1 MRTLEREGRHSRRD
15 AEAGDLRQRADQ
27 LFGDPVA
34 DVLGV
39 GIRAEAHER
48 QHGDGGDGEAGAAR
62 RRCGGAPQ
70 LGGEGG
76 HGSIGR
82 RFELGPDGALV
93 LSRVLQRRGAV
104 SRRHERAHQSD
115 RHPRAQRIE
124 PREPPPPRGSTR
136 MIAPAGR
143 VVGER
148 LERRGDALRELCP
161 LHLHEPLELERTA
174 EMEPV
179 EQGAAVRGHGALE
192 LMPRQCRLDVVQI
205 DRDHVTIEAQLARA
219 HGRVRLAQVSPQR
232 IQQLGERMV
241 GALRVALGPEIRHDL
256 VAAHPFVASQGQE
269 REEGEAAPLGRARW
283 QRPVLAAERQ

>member
-1 MRTLEREGRHSRRD
+1 
-15 AEAGDLRQRADQ
+15 
-27 LFGDPVA
+27 
-34 DVLGV
+34 
-39 GIRAEAHER
+39 
-48 QHGDGGDGEAGAAR
+48 
-62 RRCGGAPQ
+62 
-70 LGGEGG
+70 
-76 HGSIGR
+76 
-82 RFELGPDGALV
+82 
-93 LSRVLQRRGAV
+93 
-104 SRRHERAHQSD
+104 
-115 RHPRAQRIE
+115 
-124 PREPPPPRGSTR
+124 

-283 QRPVLAAERQ
+283 QRPVLAGERQ